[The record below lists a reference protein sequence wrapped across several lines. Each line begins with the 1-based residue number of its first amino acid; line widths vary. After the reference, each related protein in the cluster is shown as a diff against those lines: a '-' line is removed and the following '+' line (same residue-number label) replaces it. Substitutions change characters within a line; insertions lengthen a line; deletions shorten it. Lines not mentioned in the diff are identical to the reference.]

1 MMMINIAPFA
11 AVSLEQVIKRV
22 LGTGKI
28 TRNDE
33 VFFQKATL
41 SETPLDDEEMDQVT
55 QVYDRLQM
63 GLLKV
68 VD

>member
-1 MMMINIAPFA
+1 MISTLPI
-11 AVSLEQVIKRV
+11 SISQVVNRV
-22 LGTGKI
+22 LGSGKI
-28 TRNDE
+28 TRADE
-33 VFFQKATL
+33 RVFQLAILAAVPL
-41 SETPLDDEEMDQVT
+41 SANECSQVT